1 VEIGETMPHVQPF
14 MMPKMNRTATLGPG
28 GKSVTITGPINWN
41 ANPIPAALVGAIEE
55 IAAVFTLVVSQVQT
69 PPAGGVV
76 VTAIG
81 WSDEMYV
88 PGQVDWDG
96 TANVIDPAAKLVK
109 GGATVAAWAS
119 IAHSDGGYASYEW
132 TLPVELQ

>member
-1 VEIGETMPHVQPF
+1 
-14 MMPKMNRTATLGPG
+14 MMPKMSKTAALAAD
-28 GKSVTITGPINWN
+28 GKSVKITGPINWN
-41 ANPIPAALVGAIEE
+41 ANPIPPVLSGTLQE

-69 PPAGGVV
+69 PPASGVV

-88 PGQVDWDG
+88 PGDLDWDG
-96 TANVIDPAAKLVK
+96 TATVIGTGAAKLVP